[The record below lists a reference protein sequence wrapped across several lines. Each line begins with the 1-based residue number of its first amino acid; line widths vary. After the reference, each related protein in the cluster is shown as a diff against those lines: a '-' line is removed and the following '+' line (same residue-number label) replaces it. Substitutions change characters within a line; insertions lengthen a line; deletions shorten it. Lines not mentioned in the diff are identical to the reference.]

1 MRLQTAQIVLA
12 LMAAVAFVLAFMAT
26 GAVLISG
33 MFMVAGLALLGMLAW
48 TLIKRV
54 LFRGR
59 LATARR
65 SRHPA

>member
-1 MRLQTAQIVLA
+1 MRPNTAQIVLA
-12 LMAAVAFVLAFMAT
+12 LMAAVAFVLAFLAA

-33 MFMVAGLALLGMLAW
+33 LFLVAGLALLGLLAW

-59 LATARR
+59 LSAARR
-65 SRHPA
+65 RRHPA

>member
-1 MRLQTAQIVLA
+1 MRPNTAQIVLA
-12 LMAAVAFVLAFMAT
+12 LLAAVAFVLAFLAT

-33 MFMVAGLALLGMLAW
+33 LFMLAGVALLGLLAW

-59 LATARR
+59 LAAARR
-65 SRHPA
+65 QRHPA

>member
-1 MRLQTAQIVLA
+1 MRPNPVQIVLA

-33 MFMVAGLALLGMLAW
+33 VFMLAGLAALGVLAW
-48 TLIKRV
+48 TLIRRV

-59 LATARR
+59 LAAARR
-65 SRHPA
+65 GRHPA

>member
-1 MRLQTAQIVLA
+1 MRPNTAQVILA
-12 LMAAVAFVLAFMAT
+12 LMATVAFVLAFMAT

-33 MFMVAGLALLGMLAW
+33 LFMLAGVALLGLLAW

-59 LATARR
+59 LAARR
-65 SRHPA
+65 RERHPA

>member
-1 MRLQTAQIVLA
+1 MRPNTAQIVLA
-12 LMAAVAFVLAFMAT
+12 LMAAVAFVLAFLAT

-33 MFMVAGLALLGMLAW
+33 LFMLAGVALLGLLAW

-59 LATARR
+59 LAAARR
-65 SRHPA
+65 HRHPA

>member
-1 MRLQTAQIVLA
+1 MRPNTAQIVLA
-12 LMAAVAFVLAFMAT
+12 LMAAVAFVLAFLAT

-33 MFMVAGLALLGMLAW
+33 LFMLAGVVLLGFLAW

-59 LATARR
+59 LASARR
-65 SRHPA
+65 QRHPA